1 MSLRPRRE
9 ILEIAPYLGGDST
22 IEGRTDV
29 IKLSSNEGPFG
40 APPGVARA
48 LANYSDEIGRYPDNS
63 CTLLRNEIGKYFG
76 LDPERIVCGAGSNEL
91 LYQLIFSFGG
101 PGTELL
107 MSEYGYSIYGI
118 AGTLAGCSIVKAAEV
133 EYTTQVDSLLAAV
146 TSRTRIV
153 CLANP
158 NNPTGTCL
166 GRDELARLRREL
178 PDDVLLIVDAA
189 YAEYVTAPDF
199 ESGKELVDSGNGNTV
214 MTRTFSKIFGLSGA
228 RVGWCYALAHVI
240 GVLNR
245 VRIVFNVSGSAQ
257 AAAAAALKE
266 EGWLE
271 RCRDHNTA
279 YRQLLS
285 QQLEQAGVKVVPSQ
299 TNFVLADFGSVAGA
313 QNADKVL
320 RSEGIIVRPVSNYG
334 LATCLRMTI
343 GTANECERL
352 AGVIGRLEF
361 A

>member
-1 MSLRPRRE
+1 
-9 ILEIAPYLGGDST
+9 
-22 IEGRTDV
+22 
-29 IKLSSNEGPFG
+29 
-40 APPGVARA
+40 
-48 LANYSDEIGRYPDNS
+48 
-63 CTLLRNEIGKYFG
+63 
-76 LDPERIVCGAGSNEL
+76 
-91 LYQLIFSFGG
+91 
-101 PGTELL
+101 
-107 MSEYGYSIYGI
+107 
-118 AGTLAGCSIVKAAEV
+118 
-133 EYTTQVDSLLAAV
+133 
-146 TSRTRIV
+146 
-153 CLANP
+153 
-158 NNPTGTCL
+158 
-166 GRDELARLRREL
+166 
-178 PDDVLLIVDAA
+178 
-189 YAEYVTAPDF
+189 
-199 ESGKELVDSGNGNTV
+199 